1 MKLGRLY
8 RIWRESWEY
17 DRLTKYD
24 PGPVNKEA
32 WHEYVNQFTVAEVI
46 EHLIDCEDYIDD

>member
-1 MKLGRLY
+1 MKLGKLY
-8 RIWRESWEY
+8 RIWRENWEY
-17 DRLTKYD
+17 DRLKHD
-24 PGPVNKEA
+24 LGSVNKEA

>member
-1 MKLGRLY
+1 MKLSRLY

-17 DRLTKYD
+17 DRLKHD
-24 PGPVNKEA
+24 LGPVDDEA
-32 WHEYVNQFTVAEVI
+32 WHEHVNQFTVAEVI